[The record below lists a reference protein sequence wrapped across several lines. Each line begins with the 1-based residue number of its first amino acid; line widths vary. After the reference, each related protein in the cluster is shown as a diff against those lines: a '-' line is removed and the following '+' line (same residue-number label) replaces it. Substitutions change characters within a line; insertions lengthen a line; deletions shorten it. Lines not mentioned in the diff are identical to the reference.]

1 MTQVYREWAKK
12 RETNRQKLNSK
23 RMNTRQKS
31 DWNNEE
37 EAVIAF
43 KANWI
48 RTLRTLNKYMAANF
62 VCIQNKHTITSTRKY
77 ELWALTDCAA
87 HSLSVS
93 FAIVLQF
100 EQAKDFFSFH
110 SAPFEAK
117 WLFLTFFW
125 NDEYWKSVIF
135 GQKSYKNRSP
145 NMIVCKRA
153 ENLECRQTNN
163 FMN

>member
-1 MTQVYREWAKK
+1 MYREWAKK

-100 EQAKDFFSFH
+100 EQAKDFFFLSF
-110 SAPFEAK
+110 SSIWSK
-117 WLFLTFFW
+117 VVISKLFFG